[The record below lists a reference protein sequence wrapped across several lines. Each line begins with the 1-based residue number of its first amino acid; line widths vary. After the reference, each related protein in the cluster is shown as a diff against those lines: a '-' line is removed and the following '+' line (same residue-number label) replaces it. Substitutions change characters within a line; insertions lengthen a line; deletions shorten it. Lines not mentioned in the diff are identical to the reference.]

1 MSDAM
6 LEVSGLVV
14 SIDRHRILNG
24 LDLRVGAGETVGLI
38 GPNGSGKT
46 TLFNALNGFHQPRSG
61 SIRFR
66 GEDVTRAAPFER
78 ARRGL
83 GRVFQNSGVFREMTV
98 LENMVTGLESHRSI
112 WPTFLPWS
120 RQHRQDRERAG
131 ELLSEVGLAG
141 KAGDKAGSLSGGQLR
156 LLEIQ
161 RTLAFGAELLLLD
174 EPTAGVSPRM
184 KVDVANLIL
193 KVKGLGRTVLVIEHD
208 LNFIEKFCDRI
219 LVLDGGRVILDGSPE
234 EVRKS
239 ALLQEIYFGTT
250 R

>member
-6 LEVSGLVV
+6 LAVSGLVV

-24 LDLRVGAGETVGLI
+24 LDLCVGAGETVGLI

-46 TLFNALNGFHQPRSG
+46 TLFNALNGFHQARGG
-61 SIRFR
+61 SIRFK

-98 LENMVTGLESHRSI
+98 LENMVTGLESRRSI

-120 RQHRQDRERAG
+120 RQHRQDRERAR
-131 ELLSEVGLAG
+131 ELLTEVGLAG

-219 LVLDGGRVILDGSPE
+219 LVLDGGKVILDGSPE
-234 EVRKS
+234 EVRRS
-239 ALLQEIYFGTT
+239 TLLQEIYFGTT